1 MINTH
6 GPSGTDARRAFITQK
21 TMIAEKTIT
30 ICGQEVIMRYCAA
43 TETGYEALSGKP
55 TDIFIPQVLE
65 RDAEGK
71 ATKVQPPQAT
81 ADDYLKLAVAAMT
94 SAYEVG
100 ERYTLAYACRHED
113 VPINVEQIMYE
124 AGPEEI
130 TSLITTIIDLRN
142 MWYQVPSIVPKEDDV
157 SEEDQDQEEK
167 N

>member
-1 MINTH
+1 
-6 GPSGTDARRAFITQK
+6 
-21 TMIAEKTIT
+21 
-30 ICGQEVIMRYCAA
+30 MRYCAA

-55 TDIFIPQVLE
+55 TDIFVPQVLE

-71 ATKVQPPQAT
+71 PTKVQPPQAT

-94 SAYEVG
+94 S
-100 ERYTLAYACRHED
+100 AYACRHED

-130 TSLITTIIDLRN
+130 TLLITTIIDLRN
-142 MWYQVPSIVPKEDDV
+142 MWYQVPSIVKKEDDV
-157 SEEDQDQEEK
+157 PEEDQEAK

>member
-6 GPSGTDARRAFITQK
+6 CPSGTDARRAFITQK

-30 ICGQEVIMRYCAA
+30 ICGQEVMMRYCAA

-55 TDIFIPQVLE
+55 TDIFVPQVLE

-71 ATKVQPPQAT
+71 PTKVQTPQAT

-94 SAYEVG
+94 S
-100 ERYTLAYACRHED
+100 AYACRHED

-130 TSLITTIIDLRN
+130 TLIITTIIDLRN

-157 SEEDQDQEEK
+157 PEEDQEAK